1 MLSSMVAVRTRV
13 YHMQSSHIITVITTV
28 RRCPHLKLYMAES
41 VEPLYIRIKLER
53 QFFRPKIIQEAEEV
67 RKIKKNLRIA

>member
-1 MLSSMVAVRTRV
+1 
-13 YHMQSSHIITVITTV
+13 
-28 RRCPHLKLYMAES
+28 MAES